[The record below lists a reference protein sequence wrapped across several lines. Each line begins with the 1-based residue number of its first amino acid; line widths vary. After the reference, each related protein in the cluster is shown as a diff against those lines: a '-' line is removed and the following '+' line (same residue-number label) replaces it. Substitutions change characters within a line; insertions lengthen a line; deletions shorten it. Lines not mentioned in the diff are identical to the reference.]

1 MSINNQKK
9 VIFFLPT
16 LSIGGGERVV
26 SDLSLNFPDSIETVI
41 VLLKNKVSYPHKGRI
56 ISLDIPISNPLFLR
70 IYYFFVCLFRFRKII
85 KKEKPDYVISFG
97 PPLNIVN
104 LFSNKKNILRV
115 DNVMSSSNKGL
126 IYKTLIRLFY
136 NKAPK
141 IICVSQVSA
150 EDLIN
155 NFGIKKEKITVIYN
169 PLNVKEIQSLISE
182 PLKSE
187 YEEIFKKPA
196 IITVGRLTKQK
207 NQKSIIKAF
216 RGVKNKIKEAQLI
229 ILGSGE
235 LEPELKLLAKD
246 LKMEESIHF
255 LGWQKN
261 PFKFLARAK
270 AFVLSS
276 LWEGLPCVVLE
287 AMACSLPIISVDCKS
302 GPREII
308 APNGKSDLQ
317 AKDIEYSDY
326 GILIPPFNEKSK
338 SEEILTEAIVKILID
353 KNFSVSLGAKS
364 LQRAKDFDVG
374 KIIKEWGF
382 LEYENNRAN

>member
-1 MSINNQKK
+1 MPVHNRKK

-26 SDLSLNFPDSIETVI
+26 SDLSLSFPDSIETVI
-41 VLLKNKVSYPHKGRI
+41 VLLKNKVSYSCKGKI

-70 IYYFFVCLFRFRKII
+70 IYYFFVCLFRFKKII

-115 DNVMSSSNKGL
+115 DNVMSSSGKGL
-126 IYKTLIRLFY
+126 IYKLLIKLFY

-155 NFGIKKEKITVIYN
+155 NFGIKKEKIAVIYN

-182 PLKSE
+182 PLELE
-187 YEEIFKKPA
+187 YEEIFKKPT
-196 IITVGRLTKQK
+196 IITAGRLTKQK
-207 NQKSIIKAF
+207 NQRCIITAF
-216 RGVKNKIKEAQLI
+216 PGVKNEIKEAQLV

-246 LKMEESIHF
+246 LKIANSVHF

-261 PFKFLARAK
+261 PFKFLAKARA
-270 AFVLSS
+270 FILSS

-287 AMACSLPIISVDCKS
+287 AMACGLPIISTDCKS

-308 APNGKSDLQ
+308 APNSKLDSEISG
-317 AKDIEYSDY
+317 IEYADY
-326 GILIPPFNEKSK
+326 GILTPPFNKKSK
-338 SEEILTEAIVKILID
+338 SQEILTEAIIKILID
-353 KNFSVSLGAKS
+353 KDLSTALSAKS
-364 LQRAKDFDVG
+364 LQRVKDFDAK
-374 KIIKEWGF
+374 KIIKKWEF
-382 LEYENNRAN
+382 LEHESNKVS